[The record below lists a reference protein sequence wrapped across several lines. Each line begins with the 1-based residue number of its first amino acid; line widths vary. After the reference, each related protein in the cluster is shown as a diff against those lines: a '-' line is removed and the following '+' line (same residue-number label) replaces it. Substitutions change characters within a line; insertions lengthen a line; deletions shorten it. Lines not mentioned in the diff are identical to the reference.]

1 MREGSGSDPSVTADG
16 ASPVRVGVLSFH
28 NSKETKA
35 ILNAVR
41 ALGHEPV
48 WLREENT
55 RSWIEDE
62 SLRFDPDV
70 EVVANRLLMTKAA
83 EPLDDLGIATAYA
96 ASRAVLNP
104 PEVVVQALHKYGT
117 AARLATAGIP
127 VPDAYIAF
135 SQRTINEGSRLTSEK
150 AVHKS
155 AIGTNGNRMAVV
167 GADDVVAPHIAR
179 RRAFLQEFIDTGTE
193 RPFDVRAYVVG
204 DRVVG
209 AMKRYAPSDE
219 WRTNVA
225 LGGEVEDLTDDLPE
239 EAARLSR
246 EAADVLGLD
255 YAGVDLLRRDG
266 AWYVLEVNVTAGFKG
281 LFEATGISPAPYI
294 AALAI
299 ERGGGSV
306 DRDRVTSLAS
316 VLDDSVPDCKPSI
329 DPEPEEPMTI
339 GYTEAVTVS
348 AGQRAVDVV
357 AKSDTGARRTSIDF
371 DVAAETGAGPILKTV
386 RVKSGSHQKRQRR
399 PLVEVDVKIGNRW
412 QTVTASVE
420 NRSHMNYPVLLGRDV
435 LDGYHVDVTK
445 REREE

>member
-1 MREGSGSDPSVTADG
+1 MSEASGAGPSETAES
-16 ASPVRVGVLSFH
+16 APPVRVGVLSFH

-35 ILNAVR
+35 ILNAVQ
-41 ALGHEPV
+41 ALGHDPV

-55 RSWIEDE
+55 RSWIEAGD
-62 SLRFDPDV
+62 LRFDPDV
-70 EVVANRLLMTKAA
+70 DVVANRLLMTKSVQ
-83 EPLDDLGIATAYA
+83 PLDDIGIATGYT
-96 ASRAVLNP
+96 ASRPVLNP
-104 PEVVVQALHKYGT
+104 PAVVVRALHKYGVAATLT
-117 AARLATAGIP
+117 AAGIR

-135 SQRTINEGSRLTSEK
+135 SHRTINEGNPLTSEK

-155 AIGTNGNRMAVV
+155 AIGTNGDRMAVV

-204 DRVVG
+204 DRVVA

-225 LGGEVEDLTDDLPE
+225 VGGEVEDFTTDLPE

-246 EAADVLGLD
+246 EAADVLDLD
-255 YAGVDLLRRDG
+255 YAGVDLLCRDD

-299 ERGGGSV
+299 ERGGGGV
-306 DRDRVTSLAS
+306 DSDRVTSLAA
-316 VLDDSVPDCKPSI
+316 VLDDSVPECKPSL
-329 DPEPEEPMTI
+329 DPEPEERTTI
-339 GYTEAVTVS
+339 GYTERVTVS

-357 AKSDTGARRTSIDF
+357 AKSDTGAGRTSIDF
-371 DVAAETGAGPILKTV
+371 DVAAEIGAGPIVGTV
-386 RVKSGSHQKRQRR
+386 HVKSGSRAGRQKR
-399 PLVEVDVKIGNRW
+399 PLVEIDLKIGNRW
-412 QTVTASVE
+412 QTVTASIE
-420 NRSHMNYPVLLGRDV
+420 NRNHMTYPVLLGRDV
-435 LDGYHVDVTK
+435 LDGRHVDVTK